1 MAATSPDK
9 GQLQG
14 KSAIVTGASRGIG
27 LATARLFAAEGAHVV
42 LVGRDAGRL
51 DAAAAS
57 IGAGAT
63 AVAGSVEDA
72 DTIAR
77 ATDVALTATGRIDV
91 LINNAGGPPPDGP
104 LVAMPMRDFDAAL
117 SLNLRAPLLWI
128 RAAWARSMREH
139 GGAIVNIA
147 SIGGLS
153 APRAMGAY
161 ATAKAGLLHMTRM
174 LAAELG
180 PAIRVNAIAPG
191 VVRTDATAAVDYDA
205 FARILPMGRIGEADD
220 IADAALFLASARS
233 GWITGETI
241 TIDGGT
247 LIQTGRLKRGW
258 QDDYGKGE
266 D

>member
-1 MAATSPDK
+1 MAAAS
-9 GQLQG
+9 GLQG

-42 LVGRDAGRL
+42 LVGRDAARL
-51 DAAAAS
+51 GEAAAS
-57 IGAGAT
+57 IGPQ
-63 AVAGSVEDA
+63 AVAISGSVEDP

-77 ATDVALTATGRIDV
+77 ATDAALAATGRVDI
-91 LINNAGGPPPDGP
+91 LINNAGGPPADGP
-104 LVAMPMRDFDAAL
+104 LVGIPMADFDAAI

-128 RAAWARSMREH
+128 RTAWSRSMRVH

-180 PAIRVNAIAPG
+180 PSIRVNAIAPG
-191 VVRTDATAAVDYDA
+191 VVRTDATAAVDYDG
-205 FARILPMGRIGEADD
+205 FARILPMGRVGEPDD
-220 IADAALFLASARS
+220 IAAAALFLAGAQS

-258 QDDYGKGE
+258 QDSYTE
-266 D
+266 DTD

>member
-1 MAATSPDK
+1 MAAAS
-9 GQLQG
+9 GLQG

-42 LVGRDAGRL
+42 LVGRDATRL
-51 DAAAAS
+51 DEAAAS
-57 IGAGAT
+57 IGAQ
-63 AVAGSVEDA
+63 AVAIAGSVEDP

-77 ATDVALTATGRIDV
+77 ATDAALTANGRIDI
-91 LINNAGGPPPDGP
+91 LINNAGGPPADGP
-104 LVAMPMRDFDAAL
+104 LVAIPMADFDAAI
-117 SLNLRAPLLWI
+117 SLNLRAPLLWT
-128 RAAWARSMREH
+128 RAAWSRSMCVH

-180 PAIRVNAIAPG
+180 PSIRVNAIAPG
-191 VVRTDATAAVDYDA
+191 VVRTDATAAVDYDG
-205 FARILPMGRIGEADD
+205 FARILPMGRVGEPDD
-220 IADAALFLASARS
+220 IAAAALFLAGARS

-258 QDDYGKGE
+258 QDSYTE
-266 D
+266 DTD

>member
-1 MAATSPDK
+1 MAAAS
-9 GQLQG
+9 GLQG

-42 LVGRDAGRL
+42 LVGRDATRL
-51 DAAAAS
+51 ADAAAS
-57 IGAGAT
+57 IGPQ
-63 AVAGSVEDA
+63 AVAIAGGVEDP

-77 ATDVALTATGRIDV
+77 ATDAALAATGRVDI
-91 LINNAGGPPPDGP
+91 LINNAGGPPADGP
-104 LVAMPMRDFDAAL
+104 LVAIPLVDFDAAI

-128 RAAWARSMREH
+128 RAAWSRSMRVH

-180 PAIRVNAIAPG
+180 PSIRVNAIAPG
-191 VVRTDATAAVDYDA
+191 VVRTDATAAVDYDG
-205 FARILPMGRIGEADD
+205 FARILPMGRVGEPDD
-220 IADAALFLASARS
+220 IAAAALFLAGAQS

-258 QDDYGKGE
+258 QDSYTE
-266 D
+266 DTD

>member
-1 MAATSPDK
+1 MAAAS
-9 GQLQG
+9 GLQG

-42 LVGRDAGRL
+42 LVGRDAARL
-51 DAAAAS
+51 DDAAAS
-57 IGAGAT
+57 IGPQ
-63 AVAGSVEDA
+63 AVPIAGSVEDP

-77 ATDVALTATGRIDV
+77 ATDAALAATGHIDI
-91 LINNAGGPPPDGP
+91 LINNAGGPPADGP
-104 LVAMPMRDFDAAL
+104 LVAIPMADFDAAI

-128 RAAWARSMREH
+128 RAAWSRSMRVH

-180 PAIRVNAIAPG
+180 PSIRVNAIAPG
-191 VVRTDATAAVDYDA
+191 VVRTDATAAVDYDG
-205 FARILPMGRIGEADD
+205 FARILPMGRVGEPDD
-220 IADAALFLASARS
+220 IAAAALFLAGTQS

-258 QDDYGKGE
+258 QDSYTKDM